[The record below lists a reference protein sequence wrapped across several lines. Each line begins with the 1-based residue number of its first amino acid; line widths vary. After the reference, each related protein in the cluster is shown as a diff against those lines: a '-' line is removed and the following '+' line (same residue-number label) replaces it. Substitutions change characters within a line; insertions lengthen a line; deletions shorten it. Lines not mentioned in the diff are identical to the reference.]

1 MKKGLLL
8 LFCLLFMISLASF
21 ADEEVSLFS
30 MPAQTPA
37 PVGVEGQPASPEA
50 SPEPTQVPMLAADG
64 GTIITISALGDLT
77 FGGDVRKSVNIFERE
92 LKKQNGDLGFVTRNI
107 RDLLSADDMTIVN
120 FETTLTNAPVPKNK
134 QGNEFVFSAPAEYI
148 DILTKGS
155 IEAVTFENNHALDHG
170 EKGVQDTLAAFEQA
184 GIVWS
189 REDHLGIFEVHGV
202 KIGMLAY
209 QTFNGQY
216 PRLMDKVPQDVQ
228 AARQQC
234 DILIVSYHWGA
245 EKDYAPNNNQIALGR
260 LTIDAGADLV
270 LGHHSHRINP
280 IEYYNGK
287 YIVYSLA
294 NFSFAGNNKPS
305 DMSSYAFQIRFNVN
319 QGQATVQGFR
329 IVPFRISS
337 KTDYNDFIPT
347 PYTAQR
353 DIDTVINTLLAN
365 SNKKLEYAVT
375 AYPVDWE

>member
-1 MKKGLLL
+1 MNKGFLL
-8 LFCLLFMISLASF
+8 LFSLLLMLSLCSY
-21 ADEEVSLFS
+21 ADEEVSLF
-30 MPAQTPA
+30 AAPA
-37 PVGVEGQPASPEA
+37 PTAVPAVVQGHVAAPEA

-92 LKKQNGDLGFVTRNI
+92 LTKQKGDLGFVTSNI
-107 RDLLSADDMTIVN
+107 LELLSNDDMTIVN
-120 FETTLTNAPVPKNK
+120 FETTLTNAPVPRNK
-134 QGNEFVFSAPAEYI
+134 QENQFVFSAPAEYI

-155 IEAVTFENNHALDHG
+155 IEAVAFENNHALDHG
-170 EKGVQDTLAAFEQA
+170 EKGVEDTLAAFEQA
-184 GIVWS
+184 GITWS
-189 REDHLGIFEVHGV
+189 REDRLGIFETHGV

-216 PRLMDKVPQDVQ
+216 PRLMEKVPQDVQ

-234 DILIVSYHWGA
+234 DIVIVSYHWGA
-245 EKDYAPNNNQIALGR
+245 ELDYAPNDNQVNLGR

-280 IEYYNGK
+280 VEFYNGK

-294 NFSFAGNNKPS
+294 NFSFAGNTKPS

-319 QGQATVQGFR
+319 EGQTTVQGFR

-365 SNKKLEYAVT
+365 SKKLAHAVT